1 MSTMTHKERQ
11 TVGRLLAVK
20 LLDKNV
26 PEDAPEWKQVRELL
40 CGKKEKKTNK
50 RQAKVS
56 GTKKR
61 QLEAIKKRKQIYP
74 RLIEQGYASWQI
86 AAKLGISRSVVS
98 HDLMRFGL
106 QAHQRYYWRSTNT
119 ATKNTEY
126 YINSSSLQAATKIV
140 KALWR
145 IDRKA
150 VVGPWL
156 VERGT
161 WYQDSQGNW
170 YEAPK

>member
-11 TVGRLLAVK
+11 TAGRLLAIK
-20 LLDKNV
+20 LLNKNV
-26 PEDAPEWKQVRELL
+26 PDDAPEWTQVRELL
-40 CGKKEKKTNK
+40 CGKKEKKENK
-50 RQAKVS
+50 HPAKVN

-61 QLEAIKKRKQIYP
+61 QLEAIKNRKQIYP
-74 RLIEQGYASWQI
+74 RLIEQGYASCQI
-86 AAKLGISRSVVS
+86 GAKLGISRSVVS

-106 QAHQRYYWRSTNT
+106 QTHQRYHWRATNT
-119 ATKNTEY
+119 VTKNTGY
-126 YINSSSLQAATKIV
+126 YTRSSSLQADTKIV
-140 KALWR
+140 KALWI
-145 IDRKA
+145 IDKQA

-156 VERGT
+156 IERGC

>member
-11 TVGRLLAVK
+11 TVGRLLAAK
-20 LLDKNV
+20 LLDKRV
-26 PEDAPEWKQVRELL
+26 PEDAPEWQQVRELL
-40 CGKKEKKTNK
+40 GGVKEKKANK
-50 RQAKVS
+50 RPAKVS

-74 RLIEQGYASWQI
+74 RLIEQGYANWQI
-86 AAKLGISRSVVS
+86 GAKLGISRSVVS

-106 QAHQRYYWRSTNT
+106 QAHQRYYWRATNT
-119 ATKNTEY
+119 VTKKTGY
-126 YINSSSLQAATKIV
+126 YTRSSSLQADTKIV
-140 KALWR
+140 KALWC
-145 IDRKA
+145 IDREA
-150 VVGPWL
+150 VIGPWL
-156 VERGT
+156 VERGC

>member
-1 MSTMTHKERQ
+1 MITMTNKVRKIL
-11 TVGRLLAVK
+11 GRGMAIK
-20 LLDKNV
+20 LLDERL

-40 CGKKEKKTNK
+40 CIREEKKANK
-50 RQAKVS
+50 RPAKVS
-56 GTKKR
+56 GIKKR

-74 RLIEQGYASWQI
+74 SLIEQGYANWQI
-86 AAKLGISRSVVS
+86 GAKLGISRSVVS

-106 QAHQRYYWRSTNT
+106 QAHQRYRWRATNT
-119 ATKNTEY
+119 ATGKTGY
-126 YINSSSLQAATKIV
+126 YTTPTAMRSDTNVT

-145 IDRKA
+145 IDKQA

-156 VERGT
+156 IERGC

>member
-1 MSTMTHKERQ
+1 MTHKERQ
-11 TVGRLLAVK
+11 TVGRLLAAK
-20 LLDKNV
+20 LLDKRV
-26 PEDAPEWKQVRELL
+26 PEDAPEWQQVRELL
-40 CGKKEKKTNK
+40 GGIKEKKANK
-50 RQAKVS
+50 RPAKIS

-74 RLIEQGYASWQI
+74 RLIDQGYASYQI
-86 AAKLGISRSVVS
+86 AAELGISRSVVS

-106 QAHQRYYWRSTNT
+106 QAHQRYRWRATNT
-119 ATKNTEY
+119 ATGKTGY
-126 YINSSSLQAATKIV
+126 YTSPVDMRSDTHV
-140 KALWR
+140 TKALWR
-145 IDRKA
+145 IDRQA

-156 VERGT
+156 VERGC